1 MIDKSATGVRNIGA
15 QDINPRR
22 VIQRGQENTES
33 TDNATDQE

>member
-22 VIQRGQENTES
+22 VIQRGQEENTEQ
-33 TDNATDQE
+33 TNTTNQE

>member
-22 VIQRGQENTES
+22 VIQREQEQTEKE
-33 TDNATDQE
+33 TQNETE